1 MNEMGLFMKRLI
13 KLISKKI
20 KLNSTLNGYGRFKIV
35 EQVQIKKDEQ
45 DMSIEGI
52 NFINMKFSLDPELW
66 HETFLNVMTFSLKP
80 TNCIEVGVS
89 KGRTTKILS
98 ANCSNVYAIDIDP
111 SASFYIDKLNNVS
124 FINEESRYALAGLL
138 PKLRNEVDFIFV
150 DGDHRADTVML
161 DVEISLQLL
170 SDTGLLVLHDTYPKD
185 YSFISERNEWCGD
198 SYKVPKLIQNKFKEV
213 RLVTLPIH
221 PGLTIVQK
229 IFSQPHWMNPS
240 KA

>member
-1 MNEMGLFMKRLI
+1 MKRLI
-13 KLISKKI
+13 EFILKKI
-20 KLNSTLNGYGRFKIV
+20 KLNSTLNVRGGFEIV
-35 EQVQIKKDEQ
+35 EQIKIEKDEH
-45 DMSIEGI
+45 DMGIEGI

-66 HETFLNVMTFSLKP
+66 HETFLNAMTKSLKP

-89 KGRTTKILS
+89 KGRTTRILS

-111 SASFYIDKLNNVS
+111 SALFYTNKLNNVS

-138 PKLRNEVDFIFV
+138 PKLRNKVDFIFV
-150 DGDHRADTVML
+150 DGDHRSDAVML

-185 YSFISERNEWCGD
+185 YSFISEKNEWCGD
-198 SYKVPKLIQNKFKEV
+198 SYKVPILIENKFKEV